1 MRILVDT
8 SVWIDF
14 FRGESSRE
22 REILKTCLD
31 QREYVATSGI
41 IVQEIL
47 QGIREDT
54 QYRETSKFLRF
65 FPHFDLQFADHI
77 TAANI
82 YRQLRKRGFTIR
94 SPIDCVIA
102 ALALRCRFL
111 LLHKDRD
118 FPTIAR
124 FYPLKLY
131 EADSSQ

>member
-14 FRGESSRE
+14 FRGESSQE

-54 QYRETSKFLRF
+54 QYRETSKFLGF
-65 FPHFDLQFADHI
+65 FPHFDLRFADHI

-124 FYPLKLY
+124 LYPLKLY

>member
-14 FRGESSRE
+14 FRGEPSRE
-22 REILKTCLD
+22 REILKACLN
-31 QREYVATSGI
+31 QREYIATSGI

-54 QYRETSKFLRF
+54 QYQTTFRFLGF
-65 FPHFDLQFADHI
+65 FPQFALQFSDHI
-77 TAANI
+77 EAANI

-102 ALALRCRFL
+102 ALAMRCRFL

-124 FYPLKLY
+124 LYPLKLY
-131 EADSSQ
+131 EETPSQ

>member
-22 REILKTCLD
+22 KAILKACLD
-31 QREYVATSGI
+31 QREYIATSGI

-47 QGIREDT
+47 QGIREDA
-54 QYRETSKFLRF
+54 QYRETSRFLGF
-65 FPHFDLQFADHI
+65 FPRFDLQFADHLE
-77 TAANI
+77 AANI
-82 YRQLRKRGFTIR
+82 YRQLRKRGFPIR

-118 FPTIAR
+118 HPTIAR
-124 FYPLKLY
+124 FYPLRLY
-131 EADSSQ
+131 GQGPS

>member
-14 FRGESSRE
+14 FRGEPSRE
-22 REILKTCLD
+22 REILKVCLA
-31 QREYVATSGI
+31 QREYIATSGL

-47 QGIREDT
+47 QGIRDDT
-54 QYRETSKFLRF
+54 QYRETFRFLGF
-65 FPHFDLQFADHI
+65 FPCVDLQFSDHVE
-77 TAANI
+77 AANI

-94 SPIDCVIA
+94 SPIDCPIT
-102 ALALRCRFL
+102 ALAMRCRFL

-118 FPTIAR
+118 YPTIAR

-131 EADSSQ
+131 EEGIS

>member
-14 FRGESSRE
+14 FRGVPSRE
-22 REILKTCLD
+22 SEILKTCLD
-31 QREYVATSGI
+31 QREYIATSGI

-54 QYRETSKFLRF
+54 QYRKTSKFLRF
-65 FPHFDLQFADHI
+65 FPQFALQFSDHI
-77 TAANI
+77 AAADI
-82 YRQLRKRGFTIR
+82 YRQLRKRGLTIR

-102 ALALRCRFL
+102 ALALRCHFL

-118 FPTIAR
+118 FPVIVR
-124 FYPLKLY
+124 FYPLQLY
-131 EADSSQ
+131 EENSS

>member
-1 MRILVDT
+1 LRILVDT

-14 FRGESSRE
+14 FRGEPSPE
-22 REILKTCLD
+22 KEILKACLS
-31 QREYVATSGI
+31 QREYLATSGI

-47 QGIREDT
+47 QGIRDDA
-54 QYRETSKFLRF
+54 QYRETARFLRF
-65 FPHFDLQFADHI
+65 FPYVDLQLSDHI
-77 TAANI
+77 EAATI

-94 SPIDCVIA
+94 SSIDCLIA

-118 FPTIAR
+118 YPTIAR

-131 EADSSQ
+131 EEISS

>member
-14 FRGESSRE
+14 FRGVPSRE

-31 QREYVATSGI
+31 QREYIATSGI

-47 QGIREDT
+47 QGIRDDA
-54 QYRETSKFLRF
+54 QYRATFRFLGF
-65 FPHFDLQFADHI
+65 FPRVDLQFSDHI
-77 TAANI
+77 EAAHLC
-82 YRQLRKRGFTIR
+82 RQLRKRGVTIR

-102 ALALRCRFL
+102 ALAMRCRFL

-118 FPTIAR
+118 FPAIAR
-124 FYPLKLY
+124 FSPLKLY
-131 EADSSQ
+131 EENLSQ